1 MAPVPLAKWGTR
13 HLKFNELVIL
23 YDKFTSPKRF
33 HKITFV
39 FLLSLHGNPFWY
51 ICSFSSAPPASIRF
65 MFDSVTKTNLSQFI
79 GIEIT
84 VFLNIELSKHT
95 YLWLTFHSAENF
107 EGSESVIYVNA
118 RYNFLFRKGIFCEDN
133 KNVGSLVPDCPSFG
147 EGKITKI

>member
-1 MAPVPLAKWGTR
+1 MFIENHNKTVLDSSRVSWRLGFHYLTIHLTIHETRNKDDRKWHLSLWRKILWGTR

-39 FLLSLHGNPFWY
+39 FLLALHGNPFWY

-84 VFLNIELSKHT
+84 VFLNIELSKHN
-95 YLWLTFHSAENF
+95 YL
-107 EGSESVIYVNA
+107 
-118 RYNFLFRKGIFCEDN
+118 
-133 KNVGSLVPDCPSFG
+133 
-147 EGKITKI
+147 